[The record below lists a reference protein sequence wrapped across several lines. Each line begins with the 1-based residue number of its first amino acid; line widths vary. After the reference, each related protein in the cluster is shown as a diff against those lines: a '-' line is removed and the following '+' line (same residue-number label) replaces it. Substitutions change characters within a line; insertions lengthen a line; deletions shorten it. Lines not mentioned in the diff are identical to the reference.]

1 MKNNRVIVLAL
12 AMGVLLV
19 SRPVLA
25 HHSSAAFDVEHMVT
39 LKGTVTN
46 FEWSNPHVFIY
57 LDVKDD
63 KGNVE
68 PWRVEANSPNMLTRV
83 GWNKEM
89 IKPGNQLAVYGSL
102 AKNGKKIMRLH
113 SVTLANG
120 QELDG
125 EGFKQ

>member
-19 SRPVLA
+19 SRPVPA

-83 GWNKEM
+83 GWKKEM
-89 IKPGNQLAVYGSL
+89 IKEGDQLAVTGFL
-102 AKNGKKIMRLH
+102 AKTGRKIMRLH
-113 SVTLANG
+113 SLTLANG
-120 QELDG
+120 Q
-125 EGFKQ
+125 Q